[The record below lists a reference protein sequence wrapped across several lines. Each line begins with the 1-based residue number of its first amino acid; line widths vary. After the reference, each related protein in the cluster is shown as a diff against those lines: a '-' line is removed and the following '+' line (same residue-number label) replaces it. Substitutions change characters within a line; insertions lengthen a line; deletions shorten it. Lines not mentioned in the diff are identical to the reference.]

1 MLHQYFLKLNVLGFL
16 LISAYVFGQNQAPVI
31 SNINASVDWS
41 QQLININ
48 YDVSDAEGDMLEITL
63 KVSSDSGKS
72 FLYSSANVSGDIGF
86 PVSSGNGKSLS
97 WDYNDSIQSFSKF
110 VFALEVSD
118 RQPVNIQDIVDQI
131 DSASLYNNVSFLE
144 GVRHRN
150 TGLAHLENTRDTLL
164 QRFHNY
170 GIWPWIQSFYYNQD
184 VGQNIIGH
192 LPGMKNPDTVYIIDA
207 HYDGVSNGPAAD
219 DNASGTA
226 GVMEAARILSE
237 YTFDK
242 SIRFIGFDM
251 EEDGLRGS
259 KAYVN
264 TGIRPGESIAGVL
277 NFEMI
282 GYYSEKNNSQTV
294 PSGFSTLFPAAH
306 AQLQADNFRGNFIAT
321 VANTSSDPLNAHL
334 KSSAQLYVPQLK
346 VIELSVPGN
355 GAIAPDFRRSDHAP
369 FWDNSLP
376 ALMITDGANFRNH
389 NYHTAHDVKDSLDFG
404 FMTNVV
410 KATVAAAVSLAN
422 PRHSD
427 MEMFQVSNPIGLGE
441 LQQDCEFSVSYSKR
455 RNSIMLN
462 ASACPAKEGTYILYN
477 EAGTMMKQGRLR
489 LETGEGKIDLESAPT
504 QGVYILQVTNSGSIN
519 EAFKV
524 LIK

>member
-1 MLHQYFLKLNVLGFL
+1 MLHQYFLKLNALGFL
-16 LISAYVFGQNQAPVI
+16 LISACVFGQNQAPVI
-31 SNINASVDWS
+31 SNVNASVDWS
-41 QQLININ
+41 QQLINIT

-72 FLYSSANVSGDIGF
+72 FLYSAANVSGDIGF

-118 RQPVNIQDIVDQI
+118 RQPVNTEDIVDQI
-131 DSASLYNNVSFLE
+131 DSASLYSNVSFLE

-150 TGLAHLENTRDTLL
+150 TGLTHLENTRDTLL

-170 GIWPWIQSFYYNQD
+170 GIWPWIQPFYYNQD

-192 LPGMKNPDTVYIIDA
+192 LPGMENPDTVYIIDA

-226 GVMEAARILSE
+226 GVMEAARILSQ

-264 TGIRPGESIAGVL
+264 TGIRPGEKIAGVL

-282 GYYSEKNNSQTV
+282 GYYSEKDNSQTV

-427 MEMFQVSNPIGLGE
+427 MEMFQVSNPIGIFE
-441 LQQDCEFSVSYSKR
+441 QRAKCKVSAVYESKSNRIIINSRQCEGKFSSYSLMDESGKVVAKGVFISGKSD
-455 RNSIMLN
+455 NDIKLLYSI
-462 ASACPAKEGTYILYN
+462 SKGIYILTLKTDKGATLS
-477 EAGTMMKQGRLR
+477 E
-489 LETGEGKIDLESAPT
+489 KIWVP
-504 QGVYILQVTNSGSIN
+504 
-519 EAFKV
+519 
-524 LIK
+524 